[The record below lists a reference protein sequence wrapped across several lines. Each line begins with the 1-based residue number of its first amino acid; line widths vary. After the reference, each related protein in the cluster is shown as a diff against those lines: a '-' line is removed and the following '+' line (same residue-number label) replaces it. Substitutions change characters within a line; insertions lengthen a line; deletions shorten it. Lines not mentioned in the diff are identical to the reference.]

1 MLFTD
6 ENLLEFDTDFKIIP
20 PLRNSNDQKALREGL
35 LDGTIDMITSLHQP
49 INPEIKN
56 LEFVQSK
63 EGSIGMEA
71 AFKVMHECFPLDKII
86 TFLLEEKTFRDRRF
100 FF

>member
-35 LDGTIDMITSLHQP
+35 LDGTIDMISSLHQP
-49 INPEIKN
+49 VNPELKN

-71 AFKVMHECFPLDKII
+71 ALK
-86 TFLLEEKTFRDRRF
+86 
-100 FF
+100 

>member
-1 MLFTD
+1 MLKKGLNVSCCVGIPHLLFTD

-63 EGSIGMEA
+63 EE
-71 AFKVMHECFPLDKII
+71 V
-86 TFLLEEKTFRDRRF
+86 LEWKLHLK
-100 FF
+100 

>member
-1 MLFTD
+1 MCVGIPHLLFTD

-35 LDGTIDMITSLHQP
+35 LDGTIDMISSLHQP
-49 INPEIKN
+49 VNPELKN

-63 EGSIGMEA
+63 EEVLEW
-71 AFKVMHECFPLDKII
+71 K
-86 TFLLEEKTFRDRRF
+86 LLLK
-100 FF
+100 